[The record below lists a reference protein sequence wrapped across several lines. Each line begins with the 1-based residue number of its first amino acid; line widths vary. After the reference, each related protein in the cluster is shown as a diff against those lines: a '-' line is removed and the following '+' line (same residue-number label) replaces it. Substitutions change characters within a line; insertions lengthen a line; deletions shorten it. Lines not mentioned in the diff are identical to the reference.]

1 MSRALDYAARVPRV
15 GLCIVLATTLVA
27 AAVPTVVKAHAS
39 LPVTVPGAVSF
50 GDPAPA
56 GISYEWTVSLGKKQQ
71 VELVN
76 FVGAKSWNQPEQ
88 PVGAKGWTH
97 WTNWVALE
105 LDAPATVKITVSAQQ
120 GVVGLLSGV
129 LTLTRSGL
137 VPALSVYEGWD
148 DTTENEVHT
157 FNTVGNFWSTVQ
169 YQGSAANEK
178 AKPVVVYKRKLP
190 AGKYSIAIGG
200 NPPSLGGPSAYPA
213 SDCDPADSICYRY
226 TGFHGYRATISAK

>member
-1 MSRALDYAARVPRV
+1 VEVDYAAAVLRV
-15 GLCIVLATTLVA
+15 GSCIVMATALVA
-27 AAVPTVVKAHAS
+27 GSVPATSFAHAS
-39 LPVTVPGAVSF
+39 LPVTASGAVSF

-56 GISYEWTVSLGKKQQ
+56 GISYEWTVSLGKKEQ
-71 VELVN
+71 VELVGN
-76 FVGAKSWNQPEQ
+76 VGAKSWNQPEQ

-105 LDAPATVKITVSAQQ
+105 LDEPATVKITVAAQQ
-120 GVVGLLSGV
+120 GVVALLSGV
-129 LTLTRSGL
+129 MTLTRSGL
-137 VPALSVYEGWD
+137 VPALSFYVSGAA
-148 DTTENEVHT
+148 TTESEVHT